1 MKSVTLA
8 HGSGGV
14 ESNKLIGDV
23 FFSRLKNDILLS
35 AEDAAVFRIEGKT
48 AFTTDSFIVSPI
60 FFAGGDI
67 GKIAV
72 CGSCNDLAVM
82 GARPKYLSLSLIIE
96 EGFSIDDL
104 ETIADSI
111 ARELEINGAKVVTG
125 DTKIA
130 PKGSVDKIFINT
142 SAVGEVVAEGL
153 SCKNL
158 KAGDKIIVSRSIG
171 EHGATIFSGREGIN
185 LTSSLKSDC
194 ASLWPTIERLLQTK
208 ADIVAMRDAT
218 RGGVAAVLNE
228 WCASSSVSME
238 CVEESFAVKQE
249 VLGVCELLGFEPF
262 SLANE
267 GTFVMAVRGDTSEVL
282 SVLHSFE
289 FTEDAAVVGEVM
301 GDGKNRVVLKNG
313 YGTKRIMEYP
323 TGELLPRIC

>member
-1 MKSVTLA
+1 MKKITLA

-14 ESNKLIGDV
+14 ESNKLIGEV

-35 AEDAAVFRIEGKT
+35 SEDAAVFKIDGKT

-72 CGSCNDLAVM
+72 CGSCNDLAMM
-82 GARPKYLSLSLIIE
+82 GAKPKYLSLSLIIE
-96 EGFSIDDL
+96 EGFELEDL
-104 ETIADSI
+104 ERIADSI
-111 ARELEINGAKVVTG
+111 AKELAVNGAMVVTG

-130 PKGSVDKIFINT
+130 PRGSVDKIFINT
-142 SAVGEVVAEGL
+142 SAVGEVVFDGL

-158 KAGDKIIVSRSIG
+158 RAGDKIIVSRSIG
-171 EHGATIFSGREGIN
+171 EHGAAIFSAREGIE
-185 LTSSLKSDC
+185 LTSALKSDC
-194 ASLWPTIERLLQTK
+194 ASMWPTVEKLLGTK
-208 ADIVAMRDAT
+208 TEIIALRDAT

-228 WCASSSVSME
+228 WCASSDISMDINE
-238 CVEESFAVKQE
+238 DAFTVLSE
-249 VLGVCELLGFEPF
+249 VAGVCELLGFEPF

-267 GTFVMAVRGDTSEVL
+267 GTFVMAVRGDESEVL
-282 SVLHSFE
+282 DILKGEE
-289 FTEDAAVVGEVM
+289 FTKNAALVGEVVA
-301 GDGKNRVVLKNG
+301 DGKNRVVLRNG
-313 YGTKRIMEYP
+313 YGTRRILEYP

>member
-1 MKSVTLA
+1 MTKITLA

-14 ESNKLIGDV
+14 ESNKLINEV

-35 AEDAAVFRIEGKT
+35 SEDAAVFKIDGKS

-72 CGSCNDLAVM
+72 CGSCNDLAMM
-82 GARPKYLSLSLIIE
+82 GAKPKYLSLSLIIE
-96 EGFSIDDL
+96 EGFEL
-104 ETIADSI
+104 ESLEKIADSI
-111 ARELEINGAKVVTG
+111 AKELAVNGAFVVTG

-130 PKGSVDKIFINT
+130 PKGSIDKIFINT
-142 SAVGEVVAEGL
+142 SAVGEVVFDGL

-171 EHGATIFSGREGIN
+171 EHGAAIFSAREGIE

-194 ASLWPTIERLLQTK
+194 ASMWPIVEKLLASK
-208 ADIVAMRDAT
+208 AEIVALRDAT

-228 WCASSSVSME
+228 WCASSSISMDII
-238 CVEESFAVKQE
+238 EESFTVLPE
-249 VLGVCELLGFEPF
+249 VSGVCELLGFEPF

-267 GTFVMAVRGDTSEVL
+267 GTFVMALRGEEKVVL
-282 SVLHSFE
+282 DILKSQE
-289 FTEDAAVVGEVM
+289 FTKNAAVVGEVVD
-301 GDGKNRVVLKNG
+301 DGKNRVVLRNG
-313 YGTKRIMEYP
+313 YGTRRILEYP
-323 TGELLPRIC
+323 SGELLPRIC

>member
-8 HGSGGV
+8 QGSGGV
-14 ESNKLIGDV
+14 ESNKLINDV

-35 AEDAAVFRIEGKT
+35 AEDAAVFKIEGKS

-72 CGSCNDLAVM
+72 CGSCNDLAMM

-96 EGFSIDDL
+96 EGFAISDL
-104 ETIADSI
+104 EKIADSI
-111 ARELEINGAKVVTG
+111 AVELEKNGALVVTG

-130 PKGSVDKIFINT
+130 PRGSVDKIFINT
-142 SAVGEVVAEGL
+142 SAVGEVLIDGI
-153 SCKNL
+153 SCKNI

-171 EHGATIFSGREGIN
+171 EHGAAIFSAREGIE
-185 LTSSLKSDC
+185 LVSSLKSDC
-194 ASLWPTIERLLQTK
+194 ASMWPTVSKFIEAK
-208 ADIVAMRDAT
+208 AEIIAMRDAT

-228 WCASSSVSME
+228 WCASSSVSMDIDE
-238 CVEESFAVKQE
+238 DSFTVLPE
-249 VLGVCELLGFEPF
+249 VAGVCELLGFEPF

-267 GTFVMAVRGDTSEVL
+267 GTFVMAVRGGEDEILNILKSD
-282 SVLHSFE
+282 E
-289 FTEDAAVVGEVM
+289 FTKNAAIVGEAVD
-301 GDGKNRVVLKNG
+301 DGKKRVILKNG
-313 YGTKRIMEYP
+313 YGTRRILEYP